1 MTTKSSD
8 VEKLY
13 QEMPLGY
20 RIFTKLLLKLP
31 SPKIPFF
38 ILQRFPL
45 IEGILHGLMMPI
57 FMYLV
62 GVITLW
68 LLVTTTI
75 VVGFPLN
82 IIIVLIPP
90 TVIFAIYVRNQLERA
105 ITWWRST
112 FGSPIKWDSSKS
124 ISELIE
130 LFKDQQ
136 KKAKTD

>member
-1 MTTKSSD
+1 
-8 VEKLY
+8 
-13 QEMPLGY
+13 
-20 RIFTKLLLKLP
+20 
-31 SPKIPFF
+31 
-38 ILQRFPL
+38 
-45 IEGILHGLMMPI
+45 MPI